1 MMTFPVVITLE
12 RWSGDYACPID
23 KVHLDLADLLPAYDK
38 AGRENLATAIF
49 EESDEEDQIFYIA
62 ESMGFVD
69 HDGPFTVDLSNLR
82 SNLEDE
88 EWWDEEDEE
97 KTSRMIVE
105 TFNTETPL
113 VRKGLLTGAIQGGP
127 VTPEV
132 FYESAVD
139 GIVKT
144 AISVS
149 GNTLVG
155 MGFKETERNL
165 LETVVSGP
173 VEYKKLEYT
182 VSNAKTNPPVSVTVL
197 LTFEV

>member
-1 MMTFPVVITLE
+1 MTFPVVITLE

-62 ESMGFVD
+62 ESMGLVD
-69 HDGPFTVDLSNLR
+69 HDGPFTVELTNLR
-82 SNLEDE
+82 STLEDK
-88 EWWDEEDEE
+88 EWWDEEDEDE
-97 KTSRMIVE
+97 TTRMIVE
-105 TFNTETPL
+105 TFNADVPL
-113 VRKGLLTGAIQGGP
+113 VRKGLFTGAIQGGP
-127 VTPEV
+127 ITPEV

-144 AISVS
+144 AIVVS
-149 GNTLVG
+149 ANTLVG
-155 MGFKETERNL
+155 MCFKETERNL

-173 VEYKKLEYT
+173 VEYEKLEYT
-182 VSNAKTNPPVSVTVL
+182 VSNAKATPPVSMTVL
-197 LTFEV
+197 LTFTV